1 MSREDFIEIWTSVA
15 SYINRE
21 RLLDNVPFENERFK
35 SWIYD
40 NEVWFLDKAT
50 GEFISWYKINHI
62 GRALCYHLIKDKSED
77 LRFKRF
83 LRDLFNYFYEQFGKI

>member
-40 NEVWFLDKAT
+40 NEVWF
-50 GEFISWYKINHI
+50 
-62 GRALCYHLIKDKSED
+62 
-77 LRFKRF
+77 
-83 LRDLFNYFYEQFGKI
+83 

>member
-1 MSREDFIEIWTSVA
+1 MV
-15 SYINRE
+15 
-21 RLLDNVPFENERFK
+21 
-35 SWIYD
+35 
-40 NEVWFLDKAT
+40 LDKTT

-62 GRALCYHLIKDKSED
+62 GRALCYHLIKDKDED